1 MIASPIISDSPA
13 QQKFWQR
20 AIGDLE
26 GELGSAKDGLSS
38 AEAAARRVRY
48 GPNILEQRQRLS
60 LPFKFLSRF
69 RNPLVLILLTR
80 RYDLL
85 RRPGGV
91 TLKELM
97 KFTDW
102 QAHSVRG
109 FISGT
114 VGKKMGIS
122 VESSLRTDG
131 ERVYRSQ

>member
-1 MIASPIISDSPA
+1 MTTLIPEEQTEKTQA
-13 QQKFWQR
+13 R
-20 AIGDLE
+20 AKKKAGVAKR
-26 GELGSAKDGLSS
+26 GAHVAPSKAKPGRKAPRTKKTATARHGSKTAK
-38 AEAAARRVRY
+38 
-48 GPNILEQRQRLS
+48 IL
-60 LPFKFLSRF
+60 
-69 RNPLVLILLTR
+69 
-80 RYDLL
+80 DLL